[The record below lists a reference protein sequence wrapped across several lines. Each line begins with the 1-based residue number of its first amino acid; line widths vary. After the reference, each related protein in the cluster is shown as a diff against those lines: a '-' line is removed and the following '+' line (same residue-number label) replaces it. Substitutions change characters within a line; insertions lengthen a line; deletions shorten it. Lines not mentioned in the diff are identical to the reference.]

1 MKKHQ
6 LQFEPEFVP
15 REFKIYQIT
24 HQELNML
31 GRGITISIMWSLFT
45 LFVGIS
51 STTYITLLLSPTP
64 ANQYAEYASE
74 GLFGITLLFL
84 ILSLFQTY
92 KRNNII
98 NQIKKNN
105 KRQGFT
111 VEKSSWKDNKL

>member
-1 MKKHQ
+1 MNMKKHQ
-6 LQFEPEFVP
+6 SQFEPYFVP

-24 HQELNML
+24 HKELNML

-51 STTYITLLLSPTP
+51 STTYVTLILYPDP
-64 ANQYAEYASE
+64 VNQYAEYAP
-74 GLFGITLLFL
+74 GGFFGIALLFL

-105 KRQGFT
+105 TRKGFT
-111 VEKSSWKDNKL
+111 LGESNW